1 MGGGGMGGSGGGGG
15 GMSGGG
21 GGGMSGGGALG
32 NIGSGGGSGS
42 GGAEVRYIDE
52 KLKPIDA
59 NRLRSALTS
68 TNPDD
73 AYLKVAK
80 RMPIRLQLQMDLRKI
95 NRLLAECGNSRLPVE
110 VRQVRLNKGA
120 GGSMMGG
127 GGLGGLGGGG
137 GGAMGGGGALGGM
150 GGGGAMGG
158 MGGGGALGG
167 MGGGGAL
174 GGMGGGGAMGGMG
187 GGGGMGNSNSR
198 ALTISYDGP
207 VEIYGLIYLFNPPNE
222 TAPANTQAGGTTT
235 TNVPRS

>member
-1 MGGGGMGGSGGGGG
+1 MG
-15 GMSGGG
+15 
-21 GGGMSGGGALG
+21 GGGALG

-42 GGAEVRYIDE
+42 GGTDVRYVDE

-59 NRLRSALTS
+59 NRLRTALTS

-110 VRQVRLNKGA
+110 VRQVRLNRGASGGSMGGGA
-120 GGSMMGG
+120 GGMMGG
-127 GGLGGLGGGG
+127 GGAGGMMGGGGMGGLGGLGGGG
-137 GGAMGGGGALGGM
+137 MGGGGMGGGGMGGGALGGM

-158 MGGGGALGG
+158 MG
-167 MGGGGAL
+167 
-174 GGMGGGGAMGGMG
+174 G

-207 VEIYGLIYLFNPPNE
+207 VEIYGLIYLFNPPNQP
-222 TAPANTQAGGTTT
+222 APTGAQAGSAAA